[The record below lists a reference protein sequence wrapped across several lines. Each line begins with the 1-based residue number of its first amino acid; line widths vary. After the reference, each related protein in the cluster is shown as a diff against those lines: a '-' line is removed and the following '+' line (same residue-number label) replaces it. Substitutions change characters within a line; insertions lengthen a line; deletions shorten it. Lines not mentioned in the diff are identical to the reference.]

1 MDDDRPLFSTFKPLG
16 EDNTASTKPGHDTTW
31 DQPQGAEQPLG
42 HNDTGGRVGQ
52 GVAKGPLPPVP
63 PSSHTTGTV
72 SSWAAIE
79 APRGAQSILG
89 GHPHPSPRPLSPS
102 LQALPG
108 SWLSPPGWSLPE
120 GDLQPELVALRA
132 QTRLWFE
139 QTQARRLG
147 AKGELPAWF
156 HGFISRRETEQL
168 LQDRPPGCFLIRF
181 SESTVGFV
189 LSYRGRDRCRH
200 FVLDQLPDGRYVI
213 LGEQSAHA
221 ALADLLRHYA
231 TAPLAP
237 YHEVLTVPCRR
248 EGESQGGSQTPAGS
262 SAVHPPSSKAP
273 AKPLVYST
281 VAKGVPAARQVAAAP
296 LLPAEPSAE
305 GGSSRE
311 APNVPPAAASQ
322 GQLLGGSSGVTQP
335 RRRWSSPQRSL
346 RSGARSR
353 PPRTTPATPARRCQV
368 PAAHVLPHL
377 CRAPR
382 GHRPQAPPPARGCK
396 SPSPSTPWAGGPAPA
411 PATRRTS
418 TPRWRWPSRICP
430 LRFPGD
436 PEVASPRCPP
446 NPALTAGSSAARPA
460 KLPRGGRSRQL
471 PAPLGRAPRTLGSSS
486 PMPVAAAGRALQNNP
501 RLQRGRKTPK
511 TFTSRFLDTIS
522 KPGGRAGLR
531 QEPAPGQK
539 GILRLLQRR
548 RQLWDAGG
556 EVQGTDRQC
565 RGRSALHWDSHA
577 FPKPCEA
584 VKRWETD

>member
-16 EDNTASTKPGHDTTW
+16 EDNTASTKPGRDTTR

-52 GVAKGPLPPVP
+52 GVAKGPSPPVP
-63 PSSHTTGTV
+63 PSSHTTGAV

-108 SWLSPPGWSLPE
+108 SWPSPPGWSLPE

-168 LQDRPPGCFLIRF
+168 LQDQPPGCFLIRF

-248 EGESQGGSQTPAGS
+248 EGEPRGGSQTPAGS

-296 LLPAEPSAE
+296 LLPAEPSTE

-311 APNVPPAAASQ
+311 APNVPPPLPAKASSLGAAQ
-322 GQLLGGSSGVTQP
+322 GSHSPAGG
-335 RRRWSSPQRSL
+335 
-346 RSGARSR
+346 GAAPKGPS
-353 PPRTTPATPARRCQV
+353 AQV
-368 PAAHVLPHL
+368 PEAAP
-377 CRAPR
+377 PT
-382 GHRPQAPPPARGCK
+382 PPPPPPPADAKYQQLMCFHTYAEPHEGIAPRPPARKGLQEPIPFYAMGRGS
-396 SPSPSTPWAGGPAPA
+396 SPG
-411 PATRRTS
+411 TS
-418 TPRWRWPSRICP
+418 HEENIYS
-430 LRFPGD
+430 
-436 PEVASPRCPP
+436 EVAL
-446 NPALTAGSSAARPA
+446 A
-460 KLPRGGRSRQL
+460 QQDL
-471 PAPLGRAPRTLGSSS
+471 PAPLPGGSRGGFSTLPPKPRAHRWLFRSVSSQASKRRQVLAAPSTIGKGTTNPRLELPDAGRSRGTSAAKQPL
-486 PMPVAAAGRALQNNP
+486 AAAGQKDPENIYEQVSGH
-501 RLQRGRKTPK
+501 RL
-511 TFTSRFLDTIS
+511 
-522 KPGGRAGLR
+522 
-531 QEPAPGQK
+531 
-539 GILRLLQRR
+539 
-548 RQLWDAGG
+548 
-556 EVQGTDRQC
+556 
-565 RGRSALHWDSHA
+565 
-577 FPKPCEA
+577 
-584 VKRWETD
+584 